1 MNNFTEVT
9 FLDLSKEQILCESC
23 RNVISTCK
31 VSTIKKE
38 VKVDNS
44 KLVYFEKIAICSNC
58 AGELYVPEF
67 ESENN
72 KAFQNAVL
80 QMKKA
85 NHPENSIL
93 NIIDEILMKYKI
105 GKKPLSLILG
115 WGETTVS
122 RYYKDDSTISG
133 LYKDTLETVLNNPL
147 VYEDFL
153 EKNKGNITEVAYK
166 KSRKALDKELNLSVV
181 KKPKSKISS
190 VYTYIL
196 MKTED
201 ITPLALQK
209 LLYFSQAFNKLFND
223 EFLFEDDCEA
233 WIHGPVY
240 RKTYEEFRHYQF
252 NPIDGQ
258 IYADLYNQIDISFKE
273 REVLDSVIENFGC
286 YSGKILEEMT
296 HMERPWMET
305 RGDLSENEPCNFAID
320 KNLIEHYFTEVK
332 EKYKLLNPTDIA
344 DYSKALFNKIH

>member
-1 MNNFTEVT
+1 MNKFTEVT
-9 FLDLSKEQILCESC
+9 YLDLSREQILCESC
-23 RNVISTCK
+23 RNVISECK
-31 VSTIKKE
+31 VSMIKKE
-38 VKVDNS
+38 VDIDDS
-44 KLVYFEKIAICSNC
+44 KLVYFEKVAVCPTC
-58 AGELYVPEF
+58 AGELYVPEI

-93 NIIDEILMKYKI
+93 NTIDEILMKYKI

-115 WGETTVS
+115 WGEATIS
-122 RYYKDDSTISG
+122 RYYKDDSAISG
-133 LYKDTLETVLNNPL
+133 IYKDTLESILNNPL

-166 KSRKALDKELNLSVV
+166 KSRKALDKELNLSVI

-209 LLYFSQAFNKLFND
+209 LLYFSQAFNKIFNG
-223 EFLFEDDCEA
+223 EFIFEDDCEA
-233 WIHGPVY
+233 WVHGPVY
-240 RKTYEEFRHYQF
+240 RETYEEFRHYQF

-258 IYADLYNQIDISFKE
+258 IYADQYNQIDISFKE
-273 REVLDSVIENFGC
+273 REILDSVIENFGC

-305 RGDLSENEPCNFAID
+305 RGDLSENEPCNLVID
-320 KNLIEHYFTEVK
+320 KQLMEHYFTEVK
-332 EKYKLLNPTDIA
+332 EKYQLLNPADIA

>member
-1 MNNFTEVT
+1 MNKFTEVT
-9 FLDLSKEQILCESC
+9 YLDLSHEQILCESC
-23 RNVISTCK
+23 KNVISTCK
-31 VSTIKKE
+31 VSMIKKE
-38 VKVDNS
+38 VDIDDS
-44 KLVYFEKIAICSNC
+44 KLDYFEKIAVCSNC
-58 AGELYVPEF
+58 ASELYVPEI
-67 ESENN
+67 ECENN

-85 NHPENSIL
+85 NHPENSVL
-93 NIIDEILMKYKI
+93 NIIDEILMKYKV

-115 WGETTVS
+115 WGEATIS
-122 RYYKDDSTISG
+122 RYYKDDSTISNV
-133 LYKDTLETVLNNPL
+133 YKETLETVLDNPL

-153 EKNKGNITEVAYK
+153 EKNKGKITEVAYK
-166 KSRKALDKELNLSVV
+166 KSRKALDKELNISVI

-233 WIHGPVY
+233 WVHGPVY
-240 RKTYEEFRHYQF
+240 RETYEEFRHYQF

-258 IYADLYNQIDISFKE
+258 RYADLYNHIDISFKE
-273 REVLDSVIENFGC
+273 REILDSIIENFGC

-305 RGDLSENEPCNFAID
+305 RGDLPESEPCNFVID
-320 KNLIEHYFTEVK
+320 KKLMEHYFSEVK
-332 EKYKLLNPTDIA
+332 EKYKLLNPADIA